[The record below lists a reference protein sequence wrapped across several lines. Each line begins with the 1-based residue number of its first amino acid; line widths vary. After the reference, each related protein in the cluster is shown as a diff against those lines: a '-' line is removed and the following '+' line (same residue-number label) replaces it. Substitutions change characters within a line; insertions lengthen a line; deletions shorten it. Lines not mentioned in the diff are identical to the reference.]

1 MLRDM
6 KFVSGMGKF
15 LLGLIGKSLYGGKIA
30 GIGFLLALR
39 GKGSERM
46 LKFLSKVKIEFNPLD
61 TGRTAACLEFLAQ
74 CNARRAR
81 DSNPGCQITVKRRTD
96 NFDPQITV
104 TFVNGTEE
112 VIDAA
117 STPAQDIR
125 EKILAK
131 GRMLETEQMFREAGE
146 AWPVMIPEAERKE
159 PVIMGYKARK
169 AEEKQ

>member
-1 MLRDM
+1 
-6 KFVSGMGKF
+6 
-15 LLGLIGKSLYGGKIA
+15 
-30 GIGFLLALR
+30 
-39 GKGSERM
+39 M

-159 PVIMGYKARK
+159 PVIMGYKTSHPMINLKSPTFRKCDTLGIVRILVSVARSFVRL
-169 AEEKQ
+169 